1 MEGWAEGERELEE
14 LGRRGGQGRVGGPW
28 VRPPQT
34 RIPPGPIHVSTMFI
48 RFDYDDMK
56 LKVIKG
62 VCKSYP

>member
-34 RIPPGPIHVSTMFI
+34 RIPPGPIHVSTFCLSDLIMTT
-48 RFDYDDMK
+48 
-56 LKVIKG
+56 
-62 VCKSYP
+62 